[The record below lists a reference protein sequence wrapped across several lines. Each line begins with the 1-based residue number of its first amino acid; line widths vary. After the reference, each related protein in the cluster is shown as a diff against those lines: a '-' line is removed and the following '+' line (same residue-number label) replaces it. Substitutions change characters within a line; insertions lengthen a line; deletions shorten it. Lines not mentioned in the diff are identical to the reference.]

1 MQSVIRSL
9 HPLGRVGERCHPHLL
24 AAVFVLLSLPDTARA
39 QLDSLPFGLLY
50 GAPEIQFPAPE
61 IHARLWSE
69 GGRIHLRFVPDQKT
83 HEISGSLVATGEG
96 ILKDIAPVSK
106 QLRIRQQ
113 RPSRVDFD
121 GTSDRTLAGLDVI
134 LAGDFQSLIVDIK
147 IDGRQLPQRLLIG
160 SDRDSPNKLPV
171 EFGLGGADETW
182 LDRFGF

>member
-1 MQSVIRSL
+1 MKNGTRS
-9 HPLGRVGERCHPHLL
+9 HYPLGRVARGCNPRLL
-24 AAVFVLLSLPDTARA
+24 AAVFVLLSLPATARA

-50 GAPEIQFPAPE
+50 GSPEIQLPAPE
-61 IHARLWSE
+61 VHARLWSE
-69 GGRIHLRFVPDQKT
+69 GGRIHLRFIPDQTT

-96 ILKDIAPVSK
+96 ILKDIAPISE

-113 RPSRVDFD
+113 RPNRVDFD
-121 GTSDRTLAGLDVI
+121 GTSDRKLAGLDVI

>member
-1 MQSVIRSL
+1 MKRVTRSL
-9 HPLGRVGERCHPHLL
+9 RQPGRLGERCQPHLL
-24 AAVFVLLSLPDTARA
+24 AAVFVLLSLPATARA

-50 GAPEIQFPAPE
+50 GAPEIQLPARE

-69 GGRIHLRFVPDQKT
+69 GGRIHLRFVPDQRT

-96 ILKDIAPVSK
+96 ILKDIAPLSEG
-106 QLRIRQQ
+106 LRIRQQ

-121 GTSDRTLAGLDVI
+121 GTSDRKLAGLDVI